1 MKSQAKTQ
9 PSVPAPGAA
18 APRIDKVN
26 WIGLKTFIHR
36 ELQRPFR
43 VPIQTLM
50 TPWIMALLYI
60 FVFGRVIGSRIE
72 AVGGVSYIDFVL
84 PGILMLNVL
93 MAAFSHTSSSLYFQ
107 RFARHIEEI
116 LVAPL
121 SHFEMITGYVL
132 AGVVRASIVGA
143 GVFFIAYFFS
153 AANLEHLFLALFY
166 ILAGSTLFSLIGLLV
181 GLWAKQ
187 FEQLAVLGIFV
198 ITPLSYVGGMFNTLD
213 MLPVRLQRITTFNPF
228 WYFIDGMRYALIGV
242 HESNLWAG
250 ALLIVFLLVAVG
262 MLVWRLFS
270 IGWRLRD

>member
-1 MKSQAKTQ
+1 MDGQTTTQ
-9 PSVPAPGAA
+9 VTAPGPSPVS
-18 APRIDKVN
+18 PRIGRVN

-36 ELQRPFR
+36 ELQRPLR
-43 VPIQTLM
+43 VPIQTFI

-121 SHFEMITGYVL
+121 SHFEMILGYVL
-132 AGVVRASIVGA
+132 AAVVRASIVGA
-143 GVFFIAYFFS
+143 GVFLIAVFFS
-153 AANLEHLFLALFY
+153 AANLEHLFLALLY
-166 ILAGSTLFSLIGLLV
+166 MLAVSILFSLIGLLV
-181 GLWAKQ
+181 GLWANQ
-187 FEQLAVLGIFV
+187 FEHLAVLGICV

-213 MLPVRLQRITTFNPF
+213 MLPYPLRWITRFNPF
-228 WYFIDGMRYALIGV
+228 WYFMDGMRYALIGV
-242 HESNLWAG
+242 HESNLLIG
-250 ALLIVFLLVAVG
+250 ALLIFFLLAAVG
-262 MLVWRLFS
+262 TLFWHLFS

>member
-93 MAAFSHTSSSLYFQ
+93 MAAFSHTST
-107 RFARHIEEI
+107 I
-116 LVAPL
+116 L
-121 SHFEMITGYVL
+121 
-132 AGVVRASIVGA
+132 R
-143 GVFFIAYFFS
+143 
-153 AANLEHLFLALFY
+153 
-166 ILAGSTLFSLIGLLV
+166 
-181 GLWAKQ
+181 
-187 FEQLAVLGIFV
+187 
-198 ITPLSYVGGMFNTLD
+198 
-213 MLPVRLQRITTFNPF
+213 LPVC
-228 WYFIDGMRYALIGV
+228 
-242 HESNLWAG
+242 
-250 ALLIVFLLVAVG
+250 
-262 MLVWRLFS
+262 
-270 IGWRLRD
+270 